1 MKVCNMHFPTKQERR
16 HQPRFECNLTARIH
30 RASRSFDGLIRNV
43 SDKGVFLFS
52 SQKLLPG
59 ECVHIAVEPPG
70 CVPLEIYAEV
80 VWSRIFRHD
89 EPGGL
94 YGTGFRFIDVRLM
107 RNTTSTTQL

>member
-1 MKVCNMHFPTKQERR
+1 MNFALNEDRR
-16 HQPRFECNLTARIH
+16 QQPRTECNLTARIH

-43 SDKGVFLFS
+43 SDNGVFLCS

-59 ECVHIAVEPPG
+59 ECVRITVEPKG
-70 CVPLEIYAEV
+70 CAPLEIDAEV

-94 YGTGFRFIDVRLM
+94 YGTGCRFMDMRLM
-107 RNTTSTTQL
+107 QTATSPTQL